1 MYSLFARFL
10 QIFKLKTSK
19 TFSQKLIL
27 FDINGSVRILHVE
40 DNSLSLKISI
50 TFESFVKHSIEL
62 FDRILD

>member
-1 MYSLFARFL
+1 MYSLLARF

-27 FDINGSVRILHVE
+27 FDINGGVRILHVE
-40 DNSLSLKISI
+40 DNSLRLKISI
-50 TFESFVKHSIEL
+50 TCESFVKHSIEL